1 MKALIKLIKHLY
13 SEMLI
18 QLEENRQKEQDIEK
32 LSKLMKWPK
41 HQARVMYEEHGK
53 ALFSWMVYGIPLN
66 HAVMF
71 CWLGV
76 ESLHPFTLTVSLR
89 KLYEF
94 LKPDSDFDGW
104 TNTRGLTRVPMNY
117 KDNGPADY
125 RIDLT
130 KARMLAMRVNTNIGD
145 SVNHCLWEYRPA
157 LMRKR
162 MEKNTNK
169 AKESKNG

>member
-1 MKALIKLIKHLY
+1 MIKLIKHLY
-13 SEMLI
+13 SKMLI
-18 QLEENRQKEQDIEK
+18 QLEEHHQKEQDIEK
-32 LSKLMKWPK
+32 LGKLMEWPK
-41 HQARVMYEEHGK
+41 HQARVMHEEHGK
-53 ALFSWMVYGIPLN
+53 ALLSWMMDGIPLN

-76 ESLHPFTLTVSLR
+76 ERIHPFTLTVSLR
-89 KLYEF
+89 KLYEL

-117 KDNGPADY
+117 NDNAPADY
-125 RIDLT
+125 RIDLL
-130 KARMLAMRVNTNIGD
+130 KARTLAIRHNTDIGY
-145 SVNHCLWEYRPA
+145 SVNHCLGKYRPS

-169 AKESKNG
+169 VKEVLTTNR